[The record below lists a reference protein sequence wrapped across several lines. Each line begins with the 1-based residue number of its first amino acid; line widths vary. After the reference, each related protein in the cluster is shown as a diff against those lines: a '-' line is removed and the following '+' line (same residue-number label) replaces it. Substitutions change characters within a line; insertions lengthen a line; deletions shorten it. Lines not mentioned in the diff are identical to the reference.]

1 MSNKKQQNPVLKKIN
16 ELIPQA
22 PRNWATLV
30 SKKTG
35 FSYSY
40 VIQIKSGDKG
50 KDAAIVVLKALIDVV
65 EKRNAE
71 IKKLTA

>member
-1 MSNKKQQNPVLKKIN
+1 MSKKKIPNLVIKKIN
-16 ELIPQA
+16 ELIPHA
-22 PRNWATLV
+22 PRNWATVV

-50 KDAAIVVLKALIDVV
+50 KDAALVVLKALIEVV
-65 EKRNAE
+65 EKRNRE
-71 IKKLTA
+71 IEKLTA

>member
-1 MSNKKQQNPVLKKIN
+1 MSKKKIPNPVIKKIN

-22 PRNWATLV
+22 PRNWATVV

-50 KDAAIVVLKALIDVV
+50 KDAALVVLKALIEIV
-65 EKRNAE
+65 EKRKRE
-71 IKKLTA
+71 IEKLTA